1 MRIDFAY
8 AWKTLVNS
16 WPLFAYGI
24 RLTLEF
30 AIVGTVVG
38 LILGLFVGAI
48 HAIDIDPFEIGRAH
62 V

>member
-30 AIVGTVVG
+30 AIVGTVV
-38 LILGLFVGAI
+38 V
-48 HAIDIDPFEIGRAH
+48 
-62 V
+62 